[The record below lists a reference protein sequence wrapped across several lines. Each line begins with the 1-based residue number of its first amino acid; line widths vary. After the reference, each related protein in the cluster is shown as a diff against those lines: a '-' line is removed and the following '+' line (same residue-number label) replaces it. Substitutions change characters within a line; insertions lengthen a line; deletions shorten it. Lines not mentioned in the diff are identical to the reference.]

1 MITTEYLLKLNNIL
15 QLWLSEF
22 AKINKKFLNKNSTSN
37 EN

>member
-1 MITTEYLLKLNNIL
+1 MITTEYLFKLNNIL
-15 QLWLSEF
+15 QRWLSEF